1 MALSLRVTADLKKR
15 LEQNAELNGRS
26 LSQEAEFRL
35 EHTFDR
41 QGLLLEVLKL
51 AFGVGWAGFI
61 IFNGSRFKQLNE
73 DAAGQLRKI
82 LEKAILSFDPE
93 KHYLSLAARAARE
106 KERKGKRR

>member
-61 IFNGSRFKQLNE
+61 IFNGSKIQAAQRRCGGPVAE
-73 DAAGQLRKI
+73 DFGEGDFVLRSRKALPFAGG
-82 LEKAILSFDPE
+82 ESG
-93 KHYLSLAARAARE
+93 
-106 KERKGKRR
+106 ERKRT